1 MNKYGTLAMNHW
13 KDVDP
18 QRYNEIPNPTE
29 FFSTLGDQ
37 VEQQVTDL
45 TYRIAGPDSKTEGYL
60 GKVGRLNTSRMQA
73 EEIVLADL
81 VWITPSEDEDEST
94 DSPDPWGAMDRIH
107 QQQENDEMMAMTN
120 EEWDKRQ

>member
-45 TYRIAGPDSKTEGYL
+45 TYRIAGPDSKTQGYL
-60 GKVGRLNTSRMQA
+60 DKVGRLNTSRMQA

-81 VWITPSEDEDEST
+81 VWISPSQGEDEDTET
-94 DSPDPWGAMDRIH
+94 PDPWGVMDRSH
-107 QQQENDEMMAMTN
+107 QQQETDEMMA
-120 EEWDKRQ
+120 ERHQEWLSRQ